1 MAENIS
7 HWPSLQL
14 TPLYGPE
21 TYMTSVAINVIVLDI
36 SSSKS
41 AGLAK
46 PFFWSVPRQTYT
58 ERTQEISIL
67 SLLSN
72 KFRSSLQSIQFYII
86 GTGRQ

>member
-46 PFFWSVPRQTYT
+46 PFFGACRGKRIPKELKKYQSYRCYRISSVLVYKV
-58 ERTQEISIL
+58 
-67 SLLSN
+67 SN
-72 KFRSSLQSIQFYII
+72 FI
-86 GTGRQ
+86 